1 MWNKKSDKK
10 MNVIAAV
17 SWSGY
22 EYVMVSEFN
31 TTGSI
36 FCIFLKN
43 LIQHLKLKYEEYFA
57 KIILTCDGA
66 RYHQIK
72 NIDNLLINE
81 EMMMVTTIPY
91 TPEFSFIE
99 LFINDVKNK
108 FRKLLRKQRQN
119 SCLIFINHLDQNY

>member
-1 MWNKKSDKK
+1 

-22 EYVMVSEFN
+22 EYIAVSEFN

-36 FCIFLKN
+36 FHIFLKK
-43 LIQHLKLKYEEYFA
+43 LIQHLKSKYDEYFA
-57 KIILTCDGA
+57 RIILTWDGA
-66 RYHQIK
+66 RYHQIN
-72 NIDNLLINE
+72 NIHNLLITE

-99 LFINDVKNK
+99 LFINNVKNK
-108 FRKLLRKQRQN
+108 FRELLRKQR
-119 SCLIFINHLDQNY
+119 

>member
-1 MWNKKSDKK
+1 

-22 EYVMVSEFN
+22 EYVTVSEFN

-36 FCIFLKN
+36 FCIFLRN

-72 NIDNLLINE
+72 NIDNLLINK

-108 FRKLLRKQRQN
+108 FRKLLRKQR
-119 SCLIFINHLDQNY
+119 